1 MDKMN
6 RIEFLKSMG
15 FRGAALMAVLTS
27 CVREED
33 TYVDA
38 LTIPGNS
45 STLPSSS
52 TPVSTSTS
60 SSTSTPSSGTTSSGT
75 SGTTSSGTNTGGID
89 PTTIT
94 NYKLKIDLTTSSSA
108 NLKKV
113 GGYIVSSGIVVAQP
127 SAGVYVAATQTCTHE
142 PKKQV
147 IFSGGEFY
155 CTAHGARFSL
165 TGMGLNSLGS
175 RGLTVY
181 KVATNGTIL
190 VVY

>member
-1 MDKMN
+1 MT
-6 RIEFLKSMG
+6 RVEFLKSMG
-15 FRGAALMAVLTS
+15 FKGAALMALLTS

-38 LTIPGNS
+38 ITIGG
-45 STLPSSS
+45 TT
-52 TPVSTSTS
+52 TPTSTSTS
-60 SSTSTPSSGTTSSGT
+60 SSTTSAPVSSSTSSSTTSTPSTT
-75 SGTTSSGTNTGGID
+75 TGGVD

-94 NYKLKIDLTTSSSA
+94 NYKLKIDLTASSSA

-113 GGYIVSSGIVVAQP
+113 GGYIVSGGIVVAQS

-147 IFSGGEFY
+147 VYSSGEFY
-155 CTAHGARFSL
+155 CTAHGARFSV
-165 TGMGLNSLGS
+165 TGQGLNSLGS

-181 KVATNGTIL
+181 KTASNGSIV

>member
-1 MDKMN
+1 MNKMT
-6 RIEFLKSMG
+6 RVEFLKSMG
-15 FRGAALMAVLTS
+15 FQGAALLALLTS

-38 LTIPGNS
+38 LTIAGT
-45 STLPSSS
+45 ST
-52 TPVSTSTS
+52 TPASTSTS
-60 SSTSTPSSGTTSSGT
+60 STTTAPSSTSTTSS
-75 SGTTSSGTNTGGID
+75 TTTTTGVD

-94 NYKLKIDLTTSSSA
+94 SYKLKIDLTASSSA

-113 GGYIVSSGIVVAQP
+113 GGYIVSGGIVVAQA
-127 SAGVYVAATQTCTHE
+127 SSGVYVAATQTCTHE

-147 IFSGGEFY
+147 IFSSGEFY
-155 CTAHGARFSL
+155 CTAHGARFS
-165 TGMGLNSLGS
+165 TAGKGLNSLGS
-175 RGLTVY
+175 KGLTIY

>member
-1 MDKMN
+1 MDKIT
-6 RIEFLKSMG
+6 RVEFLKSMG
-15 FRGAALMAVLTS
+15 FRGAALMAVLSS

-38 LTIPGNS
+38 LTIPGA
-45 STLPSSS
+45 
-52 TPVSTSTS
+52 S
-60 SSTSTPSSGTTSSGT
+60 SSTSSTTTTTPATTTTSSAT
-75 SGTTSSGTNTGGID
+75 TTAPATGTTAVTTGVD

-94 NYKLKIDLTTSSSA
+94 SYKLKIDLTASSSA

-113 GGYIVSSGIVVAQP
+113 GGYIVSGGIVVAQS
-127 SAGVYVAATQTCTHE
+127 SAGVYIAATQTCTHE

-155 CTAHGARFSL
+155 CTAHGARFST
-165 TGMGLNSLGS
+165 TGQGLNSLGS